1 MPVTF
6 IISAICD
13 LHLCNS
19 SYPPRWK
26 PREKL
31 QRRFNYSFIIIN
43 RRSFRCRK
51 FTSGDCCILCE
62 IGETNRNARA
72 ISLAPDARH
81 RANDDASIF
90 HLEETSLSLSP
101 MVGSSRAK
109 KEGKREKGKND
120 VCGREATVI
129 RSTLFAERRKLV
141 GRVRPG
147 N

>member
-51 FTSGDCCILCE
+51 FTSADCCILCE
-62 IGETNRNARA
+62 IGETNRNATA

-90 HLEETSLSLSP
+90 HLEETSLSLSLSLSFSHGW
-101 MVGSSRAK
+101 VFASEERGEEGERK
-109 KEGKREKGKND
+109 K
-120 VCGREATVI
+120 
-129 RSTLFAERRKLV
+129 
-141 GRVRPG
+141 
-147 N
+147 